1 MGQLAPLVFELHTD
15 QRGGSSGLI
24 QAGGDNPVYTAL
36 RGGYGAPFDSANYKA
51 PGMGVNLLELSATPD
66 NWNQQTVDDAAQKL
80 YGTLMS
86 VDAVKSGARPLHFFA
101 GHGDVTSGQTGAPGE
116 KGYVKAVKLRL
127 KELAS
132 GNSNFSFYD
141 SITDP
146 NDPARKS
153 GNEETTNWGRGSRI
167 VSGYD
172 PDATAPAPVGQP
184 NSGTDTPKPDAPVA
198 DVPGAVERV
207 KKFKAVANEAGDVV
221 KGFGND
227 FDSMKSSRLAEALR
241 GAQTD
246 IIKERMKKGENFGTK
261 LVEVEPEPKPTKED
275 ED

>member
-1 MGQLAPLVFELHTD
+1 MTSLKPLVFELHTD

-24 QAGGDNPVYTAL
+24 SYGDTPVHQALSGA
-36 RGGYGAPFDSANYKA
+36 YGAPFNPDNYQA
-51 PGMGVNLLELSATPD
+51 PGMNVSLLELSATPD
-66 NWNQQTVDDAAQKL
+66 NWTSQTVDDAATKL
-80 YGTLMS
+80 YQTLMG
-86 VDAVKSGARPLHFFA
+86 VEAVRNGTRPLHFFA

-167 VSGYD
+167 VSGYN
-172 PDATAPAPVGQP
+172 PDAAAPAPVGQP

>member
-1 MGQLAPLVFELHTD
+1 MNV
-15 QRGGSSGLI
+15 S
-24 QAGGDNPVYTAL
+24 
-36 RGGYGAPFDSANYKA
+36 
-51 PGMGVNLLELSATPD
+51 LLELSATPD
-66 NWNQQTVDDAAQKL
+66 NWDASTVDTAAQKL
-80 YGTLMS
+80 YQTLMG
-86 VDAVKSGARPLHFFA
+86 VEAVRNGTRPLHFFA

-127 KELAS
+127 KDLAS
-132 GNSNFSFYD
+132 GNSNFNFYD

-167 VSGYD
+167 VSAF
-172 PDATAPAPVGQP
+172 DADAPAPVGQP
-184 NSGTDTPKPDAPVA
+184 NSGTDTPKPDTPKPDAPTA

-207 KKFKAVANEAGDVV
+207 KKFKAVARESGDVV

-227 FDSMKSSRLAEALR
+227 FDSMKSSRLADALR

-246 IIKERMKKGENFGTK
+246 IIKDRMKNGETFGTK
-261 LVEVEPEPKPTKED
+261 LIEVEPEPKSTKED